1 MLFVVF
7 SVFFY
12 VIKWWVFV
20 MGCVRWVIM
29 EVFVKDY
36 VIFFVK
42 EMCVIKLLE
51 FVLVDVIW
59 DIMECIVINFVVI
72 VIYRVVMIE
81 LVIV

>member
-1 MLFVVF
+1 
-7 SVFFY
+7 
-12 VIKWWVFV
+12 
-20 MGCVRWVIM
+20 M

-81 LVIV
+81 LVIVQDNVIWVFMVYNVIFCV

>member
-1 MLFVVF
+1 
-7 SVFFY
+7 
-12 VIKWWVFV
+12 

-72 VIYRVVMIE
+72 VMYRVVMIE
-81 LVIV
+81 LEIV

>member
-1 MLFVVF
+1 
-7 SVFFY
+7 
-12 VIKWWVFV
+12 
-20 MGCVRWVIM
+20 M

>member
-1 MLFVVF
+1 
-7 SVFFY
+7 
-12 VIKWWVFV
+12 

-72 VIYRVVMIE
+72 VMYRVVMIE

>member
-1 MLFVVF
+1 
-7 SVFFY
+7 
-12 VIKWWVFV
+12 
-20 MGCVRWVIM
+20 M

-51 FVLVDVIW
+51 FVWVDVIW

-72 VIYRVVMIE
+72 VMYRVVMIE

>member
-1 MLFVVF
+1 
-7 SVFFY
+7 
-12 VIKWWVFV
+12 
-20 MGCVRWVIM
+20 MG
-29 EVFVKDY
+29 VFVKDY

-51 FVLVDVIW
+51 FVWVDVIW

-72 VIYRVVMIE
+72 VMYRVVMIE

>member
-1 MLFVVF
+1 
-7 SVFFY
+7 
-12 VIKWWVFV
+12 
-20 MGCVRWVIM
+20 M

-51 FVLVDVIW
+51 FVWVDVIW

-72 VIYRVVMIE
+72 VMYRVVMID

>member
-1 MLFVVF
+1 
-7 SVFFY
+7 
-12 VIKWWVFV
+12 

>member
-1 MLFVVF
+1 
-7 SVFFY
+7 
-12 VIKWWVFV
+12 

-51 FVLVDVIW
+51 FVWVDVIW

-72 VIYRVVMIE
+72 VMYRVVMIE